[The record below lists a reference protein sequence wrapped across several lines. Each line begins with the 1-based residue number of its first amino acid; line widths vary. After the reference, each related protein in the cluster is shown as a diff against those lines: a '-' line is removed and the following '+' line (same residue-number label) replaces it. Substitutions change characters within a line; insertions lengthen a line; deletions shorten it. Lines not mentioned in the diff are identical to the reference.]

1 MARHRQQ
8 RLLVFANAT
17 RRLRCTA
24 RHCGWG
30 GLIGSGESPPG
41 GVGRGAFRIKLALSL
56 LLGLGV
62 LAAAVLWLA
71 ASGGT
76 LADRGAH
83 PGGVHQLAPGEHSE
97 GVAIKVGLATPAPS
111 RAAAGGSAAA
121 AFSPVAGTSAA
132 DSAQDLTLRQGCI
145 WGKPGSNPYRGT
157 IEQALRAGRLPPE
170 LIAPLAQRIRDR
182 QPSDRVAIRT
192 GAIRSERGG
201 REFSSRDLA
210 LSFGQ
215 SMCLNSRVNFKP
227 GHVEPG
233 DLYEVTDAAGRQR
246 AVIVPDVCGNV
257 SVLSGYGERNR
268 LQQALAG
275 PLDWLASTLGSG
287 AESEL
292 DEMRVRAAVAG
303 GESGFVVPEP
313 GSLALVLS
321 ALVALLW
328 LGRRR

>member
-1 MARHRQQ
+1 MTV
-8 RLLVFANAT
+8 L
-17 RRLRCTA
+17 
-24 RHCGWG
+24 G
-30 GLIGSGESPPG
+30 GLFAS
-41 GVGRGAFRIKLALSL
+41 
-56 LLGLGV
+56 
-62 LAAAVLWLA
+62 AAATLWLV
-71 ASGGT
+71 ASDGT

-83 PGGVHQLAPGEHSE
+83 PGGVHKLAPGEHSE
-97 GVAIKVGLATPAPS
+97 GVLIKVGLATPSAS
-111 RAAAGGSAAA
+111 RAAAGKPPSAAS
-121 AFSPVAGTSAA
+121 SPAIGASAVGTAA
-132 DSAQDLTLRQGCI
+132 DAVEDLTLRQGCI

-157 IEQALRAGRLPPE
+157 VEQALRAGRLPPE
-170 LIAPLAQRIRDR
+170 LIAPLAQRIRDH

-313 GSLALVLS
+313 GSLALVLA
-321 ALVALLW
+321 ALGAVFW
-328 LGRRR
+328 IGRRR

>member
-1 MARHRQQ
+1 M
-8 RLLVFANAT
+8 
-17 RRLRCTA
+17 RRVRPVTLA
-24 RHCGWG
+24 MSVLA
-30 GLIGSGESPPG
+30 GLSVS
-41 GVGRGAFRIKLALSL
+41 
-56 LLGLGV
+56 
-62 LAAAVLWLA
+62 AAAVFWVA

-83 PGGVHQLAPGEHSE
+83 PGGVHKLAPGEHSE
-97 GVAIKVGLATPAPS
+97 GVLIKVGLATPAAS
-111 RAAAGGSAAA
+111 RAAAGKPPSATSSPAFGVSAAGAVADADA
-121 AFSPVAGTSAA
+121 AE
-132 DSAQDLTLRQGCI
+132 DLTLRQGCI

-157 IEQALRAGRLPPE
+157 VEQALRAGRLPPE
-170 LIAPLAQRIRDR
+170 LIAPLAQRIRDH

-210 LSFGQ
+210 LSFGH

-227 GHVEPG
+227 GHVERG
-233 DLYEVTDAAGRQR
+233 DLYEVTDASGRRR

-257 SVLSGYGERNR
+257 SVLGGQGERNR

-303 GESGFVVPEP
+303 GESGFAVPEP
-313 GSLALVLS
+313 GSLALVLA
-321 ALVALLW
+321 ALGAAVW

>member
-1 MARHRQQ
+1 MTV
-8 RLLVFANAT
+8 L
-17 RRLRCTA
+17 
-24 RHCGWG
+24 G
-30 GLIGSGESPPG
+30 GLFAS
-41 GVGRGAFRIKLALSL
+41 
-56 LLGLGV
+56 
-62 LAAAVLWLA
+62 AAATLWLV
-71 ASGGT
+71 ASDGT

-83 PGGVHQLAPGEHSE
+83 PGGVHKLAPGEHSE
-97 GVAIKVGLATPAPS
+97 GVLIKVGLATPSAS
-111 RAAAGGSAAA
+111 RAAAGKPPSAAS
-121 AFSPVAGTSAA
+121 SPAIGASAVGTAA
-132 DSAQDLTLRQGCI
+132 DAVEDLTLRQGCI

-157 IEQALRAGRLPPE
+157 VEQALRAGRLPPE
-170 LIAPLAQRIRDR
+170 LIAPLAQRIRDH

-313 GSLALVLS
+313 GSLALVLA
-321 ALVALLW
+321 ALGAVFW
-328 LGRRR
+328 IERRR